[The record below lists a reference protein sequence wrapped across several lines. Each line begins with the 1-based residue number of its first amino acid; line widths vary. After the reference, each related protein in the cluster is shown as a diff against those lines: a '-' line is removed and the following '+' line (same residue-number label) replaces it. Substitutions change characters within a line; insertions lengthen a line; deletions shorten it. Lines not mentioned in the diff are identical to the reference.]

1 MKLNLLDLNPTEL
14 KEYVTSLGF
23 PAFRAKQIYEWL
35 MKGVWSFDEMTNIPA
50 AMRDTLSENASV
62 GLLKIR
68 KKLQSEIDDTCKYIF
83 CLEDGCIIESVLMK
97 YKYGYSICIS
107 SQAGCRMGC
116 KFCASSDI
124 PFSRSLTAGE
134 MLAQILTV
142 NRDKNI
148 KIGHIVI
155 MGIGEPLDNYDNVI
169 KFLRNVQDPLGV
181 NISYRKISLSTCGV
195 VPGIYRLA
203 EENIPITLSI
213 SLHNPFDEQ
222 RSLIMPIN
230 RKYNLDKLLEACYS
244 YVVKSGRRITFEY
257 AMISGVNDSSEHAE
271 KLSERLRGMLCHVN
285 LIPMNKVSGKDFER
299 SHRKSIEQFS
309 SVLEKNGISVTV
321 RRELGR
327 DINAACG
334 QLRKQQLES
343 DSENI

>member
-1 MKLNLLDLNPTEL
+1 MKLNLLDLNPAELKDYITEL
-14 KEYVTSLGF
+14 GLPS
-23 PAFRAKQIYEWL
+23 FRSKQIYEWL
-35 MKGVWSFDEMTNIPA
+35 MKGVWSFDEMTNVPVA
-50 AMRDTLSENASV
+50 VREMLAEKTST

-68 KKLQSEIDDTCKYIF
+68 QKLQSQIDDTCKYIF

-142 NRDKNI
+142 NRDKDI

-155 MGIGEPLDNYDNVI
+155 MGIGEPLDNYENVV
-169 KFLRNVQDPLGV
+169 KFLRNVQEPAGV

-203 EENIPITLSI
+203 EEDIPITLSI
-213 SLHNPFDEQ
+213 SLHNPFDDQ

-230 RKYNLDKLLEACYS
+230 RKYNLDKLLEACNS
-244 YVVKSGRRITFEY
+244 YIVKSGRRITFEY
-257 AMISGVNDSSEHAE
+257 AMISGVNDSPEHAE
-271 KLSERLRGMLCHVN
+271 KLCGRLKGMLCHVN
-285 LIPMNKVSGKDFER
+285 LIPMNKVSGKAFER
-299 SHRKSIEQFS
+299 SHRRSIEQFS

-343 DSENI
+343 DC

>member
-14 KEYVTSLGF
+14 KEYITGLGF
-23 PAFRAKQIYEWL
+23 PGFRAKQVHEWL
-35 MKGVWSFDEMTNIPA
+35 MRGVESFDEMTNIPA
-50 AMRDTLSENASV
+50 AMRSILDESATT

-68 KKLQSEIDDTCKYIF
+68 QKLQSQIDETCKYLF
-83 CLEDGCIIESVLMK
+83 CLNDGYIIESVLMK

-124 PFSRSLTAGE
+124 PFSRDLTAGE
-134 MLAQILTV
+134 MLSQILTV

-155 MGIGEPLDNYDNVI
+155 MGIGEPLDNYENVM
-169 KFLRNVQDPLGV
+169 KFLRNVQDPAGV

-203 EENIPITLSI
+203 EEDIPITLSI

-222 RSLIMPIN
+222 RTLIMPIN
-230 RKYNLDKLLEACYS
+230 RKYNLDKLIEACNS
-244 YVVKSGRRITFEY
+244 YIVKSGRRITFEY
-257 AMISGVNDSSEHAE
+257 AMISGVNDSPEHAE
-271 KLSERLRGMLCHVN
+271 KLCSRLKGMLCHVN
-285 LIPMNKVSGKDFER
+285 LIPMNRVSGKSFER

-309 SVLEKNGISVTV
+309 DILSRNGISVTV

-334 QLRKQQLES
+334 QLRKQQMDS
-343 DSENI
+343 D